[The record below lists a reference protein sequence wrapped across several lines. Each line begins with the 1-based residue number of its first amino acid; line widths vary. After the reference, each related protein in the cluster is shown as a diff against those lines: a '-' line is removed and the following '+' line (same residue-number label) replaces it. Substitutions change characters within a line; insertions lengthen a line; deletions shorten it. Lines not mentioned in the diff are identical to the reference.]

1 MAAMQ
6 SADCSW
12 SHFERILHN
21 YRYYTGILFRYRH
34 THLGISLLQKSTTV
48 SWNLVPADAVVSL
61 ISMTIYGKVSR
72 LLCLHLLYQASTKS
86 FLNGRRFYTAA
97 LVIVEV
103 GTKSSLAVSQL
114 SAASY
119 AFAQTK
125 YTTTIGMQLKAMSL
139 LEVTLYQLKLWR
151 WQQCSPTTT
160 VLPSTG
166 GRSLP
171 NFIYQ
176 EVFIQT

>member
-1 MAAMQ
+1 MTFFLFTSYERTRKTLIFKMAAMQ

-12 SHFERILHN
+12 SHFERVSLMQIFI
-21 YRYYTGILFRYRH
+21 RS
-34 THLGISLLQKSTTV
+34 ISLLQKSTTV

-160 VLPSTG
+160 VLP
-166 GRSLP
+166 
-171 NFIYQ
+171 
-176 EVFIQT
+176 